1 MDFTRYSDIVY
12 EIIGSAM
19 AVHRTLG
26 SGLLEAVYAE
36 CLHLELLDN
45 GIENELERDV
55 NCYYNGHL
63 LNKKYRLDMAVGD
76 ICIEL
81 KSVEE
86 LSSVHRAQLFNY
98 LRLTKMPVGL
108 LINFGSESLEGERYG
123 YIESLNTCCRLD
135 RDMKPLVH

>member
-1 MDFTRYSDIVY
+1 MRYTKYTDVVY
-12 EIIGSAM
+12 EIIGAAM
-19 AVHRTLG
+19 TVHRTLG

-45 GIENELERDV
+45 GIENELEKEV

-76 ICIEL
+76 ICVEL

-86 LSSVHRAQLFNY
+86 LSSAHRAQLFNY
-98 LRLTKMPVGL
+98 LRLTKMPIGL
-108 LINFGSESLEGERYG
+108 LINFGSSSLEGERYAF
-123 YIESLNTCCRLD
+123 IESENLCCRLD
-135 RDMKPLVH
+135 KNLNLLY